1 MRIGRR
7 CKVGYLVAGLL
18 LFFIVTD
25 VTLRL
30 IQGTLGTFTTNTG
43 LRRST
48 TPGEAFEPNLRLEV
62 PVNYGDLARI
72 ANIQDGEERRSLR
85 ISTDALGFRNVEAS
99 GPVAGILFGDS
110 FAIAGD
116 DDRETLSAQLS
127 QRIGCTLYNA
137 ASPDEEFRRPDL
149 SLVRSL
155 AERVGVTNGFV
166 MIEQVER
173 RALVART
180 PRERRV
186 RGKFRRLWS
195 QFWQEVRT
203 LTRDSPVKRIAENT
217 IKAIRDDRI
226 LPNNYLENV
235 VEGKLRNGARMLFL
249 PSELRTYEITR
260 LPPLDYWIKLNRDL
274 DRLRLKLLVVLV
286 PNKHTVYRH
295 LLEGRQ
301 PTPAGDQ
308 DLLAQLESALR
319 AAGVSVINL
328 TPVLRRHAEAG
339 LPRHQYVY
347 WRNDTHWNA
356 EGVRIAAEEIVQR
369 FPQLRDAC
377 G

>member
-1 MRIGRR
+1 LDIFS
-7 CKVGYLVAGLL
+7 A
-18 LFFIVTD
+18 
-25 VTLRL
+25 
-30 IQGTLGTFTTNTG
+30 NTG
-43 LRRST
+43 LRRSET
-48 TPGEAFEPNLRLEV
+48 AGEAFEPNLRLEV
-62 PVNYGDLARI
+62 PATYGDLARM
-72 ANIQDGEERRSLR
+72 ANIQDSEERRSLR

-110 FAIAGD
+110 FSIAGD
-116 DDRETLSAQLS
+116 DDRETLSAQLG

-155 AERVGVTNGFV
+155 AKRVGVANGFV
-166 MIEQVER
+166 LIEQVER

-195 QFWQEVRT
+195 QFWQEVRR
-203 LTRDSPVKRIAENT
+203 LTRDSPVKRFAENT
-217 IKAIRDDRI
+217 MKAIRDDRI
-226 LPNNYLENV
+226 LPNNYLQNV
-235 VEGKLRNGARMLFL
+235 VEAKLRNGARMLFL

-260 LPPLDYWIKLNRDL
+260 LPPLDYWINLNRDL

-286 PNKHTVYRH
+286 PNKHTVYRP

-301 PTPAGDQ
+301 PSPAGDQ

-319 AAGVSVINL
+319 AAGVLVINL

-356 EGVRIAAEEIVQR
+356 EGVRIAADEIVRR